1 MSANAAKELGPAGPL
16 LDSVGVA
23 ALSRHAVQA
32 EFTDPVGTR
41 ALHAVEEWCRAVD
54 TEGSYRMRT
63 EKFPFGDVIE
73 HFRSVGRGAAHPA
86 LIAKLRVLHSSV
98 QSEAPPE
105 DEEVSTPPLSSWLR
119 LTFDQEDGDYHT
131 YVGTHLYDRMR
142 ERSEGKKGDV
152 LSDTIMAAL
161 AVDLLSIETSALAA
175 EPSRRQRTRARAAY
189 RLLRSMNALAPAWG
203 EKFEGKAG
211 PFATADELNG
221 DEALMAAAS
230 RAISAAADQIE
241 QPVRRLVETTMLPVT
256 RLHDEQMFI
265 RTIQIFEGLYVHIGR
280 CLGRAITALD
290 DGDAEGCR
298 DELSDAAHRL
308 DATPALFRVLT
319 TMPREAF
326 AVIRENTYG
335 RSAVQSTSYRRV
347 ELLSA
352 PRDPGS
358 FSPQAPFLALEGET
372 LQEVFERQL
381 PELPPKTVTRLEES
395 MRRLDAGWH
404 MSKRTHWGIAL
415 KIIGSAPGTGGTS
428 GADYLQRTAEVSLFP
443 NLIFSVRHRMV
454 HRT

>member
-1 MSANAAKELGPAGPL
+1 MSANVAKELGPAGPL
-16 LDSVGVA
+16 LDRIGVA
-23 ALSRHAVQA
+23 ALSQHAVQA
-32 EFTDPVGTR
+32 EFTDTVGTR
-41 ALHAVEEWCRAVD
+41 ALHAVEEWCSEID
-54 TEGSYRMRT
+54 SKGSYRLRT

-73 HFRSVGRGAAHPA
+73 HFRCVGRGDAHPA
-86 LIAKLRVLHSSV
+86 LIAKLRDLHASV
-98 QSEAPPE
+98 QSDTPPA

-131 YVGTHLYDRMR
+131 YVGTHLYDGMR
-142 ERSEGKKGDV
+142 ERSEGEKGDI

-161 AVDLLSIETSALAA
+161 AVDLLSTETSALVA

-189 RLLRSMNALAPAWG
+189 QLLRSMNALAPAWG

-211 PFATADELNG
+211 PFATADVLNG
-221 DEALMAAAS
+221 DEALTAAAS
-230 RAISAAADQIE
+230 KAISVAADQIE
-241 QPVRRLVETTMLPVT
+241 QPVRLLVETTMLPVT

-265 RTIQIFEGLYVHIGR
+265 RIIQIFEGLYVHIGR
-280 CLGRAITALD
+280 CLERAITALD
-290 DGDAEGCR
+290 NGDTEGCR
-298 DELSDAAHRL
+298 DELSDAANRL
-308 DATPALFRVLT
+308 EATPALFRVLT

-326 AVIRENTYG
+326 AVIRENTNG

-358 FSPQAPFLALEGET
+358 FSPQAPFLVLEGET

-381 PELPPKTVTRLEES
+381 PELPSQNVTRLGES

-404 MSKRTHWGIAL
+404 MSKRTHWGITL

-443 NLIFSVRHRMV
+443 DLSMSENTPTS
-454 HRT
+454 

>member
-1 MSANAAKELGPAGPL
+1 MSAHVAKELGPAGPL
-16 LDSVGVA
+16 FGRIGVA
-23 ALSRHAVQA
+23 ALSQHAVQA
-32 EFTDPVGTR
+32 EFTDTVGTR
-41 ALHAVEEWCRAVD
+41 ALHAVDEWCSAVD
-54 TEGSYRMRT
+54 SKGSYRLRT

-73 HFRSVGRGAAHPA
+73 HFRCVGRGDAHPA
-86 LIAKLRVLHSSV
+86 LIARLRDLHASV
-98 QSEAPPE
+98 QSDAPPE

-131 YVGTHLYDRMR
+131 YVGTHLYDGMR
-142 ERSEGKKGDV
+142 ERSEGEKGDI

-161 AVDLLSIETSALAA
+161 AVDLLSTETSALAA

-189 RLLRSMNALAPAWG
+189 QLLRSMNALAPAWG

-211 PFATADELNG
+211 PFATADVLNG
-221 DEALMAAAS
+221 DEALTAAAS

-241 QPVRRLVETTMLPVT
+241 QSVRCLVETTMLPVT

-265 RTIQIFEGLYVHIGR
+265 RIIQIFEGLYVHIGR
-280 CLGRAITALD
+280 CLERAIIALD
-290 DGDAEGCR
+290 NGDAEGCR
-298 DELSDAAHRL
+298 DELSDAANRL
-308 DATPALFRVLT
+308 EATPALFRVLT

-326 AVIRENTYG
+326 AVIRENTNG

-358 FSPQAPFLALEGET
+358 LSPQAPCLVLEGET

-381 PELPPKTVTRLEES
+381 SEIPSQNVTRLEES
-395 MRRLDAGWH
+395 MRRLDASWH
-404 MSKRTHWGIAL
+404 MSKRTHWGITL

-443 NLIFSVRHRMV
+443 VLSMSENTATS
-454 HRT
+454 

>member
-16 LDSVGVA
+16 LDGIGVA

-41 ALHAVEEWCRAVD
+41 ALHAVEEWCRAID
-54 TEGSYRMRT
+54 TEGSYRLRT

-86 LIAKLRVLHSSV
+86 LIAKLRVLHASV
-98 QSEAPPE
+98 QSEAPP
-105 DEEVSTPPLSSWLR
+105 
-119 LTFDQEDGDYHT
+119 
-131 YVGTHLYDRMR
+131 
-142 ERSEGKKGDV
+142 
-152 LSDTIMAAL
+152 
-161 AVDLLSIETSALAA
+161 
-175 EPSRRQRTRARAAY
+175 
-189 RLLRSMNALAPAWG
+189 
-203 EKFEGKAG
+203 
-211 PFATADELNG
+211 
-221 DEALMAAAS
+221 
-230 RAISAAADQIE
+230 
-241 QPVRRLVETTMLPVT
+241 
-256 RLHDEQMFI
+256 
-265 RTIQIFEGLYVHIGR
+265 
-280 CLGRAITALD
+280 
-290 DGDAEGCR
+290 EGCR